1 MFAATRGGRIDDGVR
16 FMSQRTLSA
25 RRNASGIET
34 LPGSAHLLAGSWYH
48 RRLRLVLVGAI
59 ALGCSGN
66 GAHIRRCRTDH
77 QFDASNASMR
87 APKRMIPRRRRWMT
101 HSYAAALTLL
111 RVCVILGVT
120 GWTHD
125 CTTWQTRSIVIISC
139 GTLSRCPQY
148 FTAIS

>member
-1 MFAATRGGRIDDGVR
+1 VFAATRVGRIGVMTACVLCHNER
-16 FMSQRTLSA
+16 FLLDAMHPVLKPYRAL
-25 RRNASGIET
+25 RIF
-34 LPGSAHLLAGSWYH
+34 LPVHGTIGACA
-48 RRLRLVLVGAI
+48 LVLVGAI

-66 GAHIRRCRTDH
+66 GWRTDH

-120 GWTHD
+120 RWAHD
-125 CTTWQTRSIVIISC
+125 CTTWHTRSIVIISC
-139 GTLSRCPQY
+139 GTLSR
-148 FTAIS
+148 